1 MAKKSLK
8 DFRQRAPEELPQLL
22 LEKCEEL
29 FRYRMQHKTG
39 RLAQTHLLKVT
50 RREIACLKTLIAE
63 HRRRQQQG

>member
-1 MAKKSLK
+1 MAKKTVK
-8 DFRQRAPEELPQLL
+8 NFRQKAPEELPQLL

-39 RLAQTHLLKVT
+39 RLTQIHLLKRT

-63 HRRRQQQG
+63 RQRQQQQ